1 LLIAVLLVTVCVSCV
16 QDVVVTLTFDANGG
30 TGEMQPQQMHSTKQA
45 VIDENK
51 FTRVN
56 YLFSGWNTNA
66 DGTGTHY
73 DDRQL
78 IQIKSDL
85 TLYAQWH
92 LRDDIVF
99 LQSDTKKWENGKMYS
114 LNEDVTISGRVNVNG
129 TVFLILVDGYTLTC
143 PEGISIPEGNCLM
156 IFAPGEGSGKLVAKG
171 KWAQPGIGCT
181 FHDEYEKYKMGTL
194 IIYGG
199 DIEAEGGET
208 AAGIGGSR
216 NGSGGTVR
224 IFGGKIKATGG
235 DWGAGIGGGKDKSG
249 CNLYVF
255 GGDIETYGGS
265 DSYGIGLGGGNT
277 AGLAQL
283 YVYGGNLYAK
293 GGMDFYGQLCCA
305 LCTGTTLYEGVKMEQ
320 SPNNKDWHPYEPDP
334 KYWRSEPYIR
344 SYK

>member
-1 LLIAVLLVTVCVSCV
+1 MLIAVLLVTVCVSCV
-16 QDVVVTLTFDANGG
+16 HDVVVTVTFAANGG
-30 TGEMQPQQMHSTKQA
+30 SGEMQSQQMHSTRSTM
-45 VIDENK
+45 IDENK

-56 YLFSGWNTNA
+56 YLFNGWNTKA

-73 DDRQL
+73 DDRQSV
-78 IQIKSDL
+78 KMKNDV

-92 LRDDIVF
+92 LRDNVIF
-99 LQSDTKKWENGKMYS
+99 LQPDTKEWENGKIYS
-114 LNEDVTISGRVNVNG
+114 LDGDVTISGRVNVKG
-129 TVFLILVDGYTLTC
+129 RVFLILPNGFTLTS
-143 PEGISIPEGNCLM
+143 ERGINIDNGNTLI
-156 IFAPGEGSGKLVAKG
+156 IFGEENGKLVTRG

-181 FHDEYEKYKMGTL
+181 FHSEYEKYKMGTL

-224 IFGGKIKATGG
+224 IFGGKVKATGG

-255 GGDIETYGGS
+255 GGDIKTYGGS

-277 AGLAQL
+277 AGQAQL

-305 LCTGTTLYEGVKMEQ
+305 LCTATTLYSGVKMEQ
-320 SPNNKDWHPYEPDP
+320 SSNDEDWHPYEPDP